1 MIHLL
6 FFGIALCASVYGALN
21 GSLISL
27 LVATVMTL
35 LGSVSLYTNPRR
47 QAQAQQ
53 AIAGS
58 FAGNSWL
65 LVCIVAAFLASLAT
79 RRALD
84 NAFDF
89 TSGYFWLAGMVLAV
103 LAAYG
108 HDYYERRRI
117 SAVAAA
123 PQAATQGARFDRL
136 DWLLIGLITAVALY
150 LRLHNLTDFLPT
162 MHGDEGE
169 MGMLALLALHGPAS
183 GFSPMPLP
191 LFSTAFLDHPTLFH
205 YLQAG
210 ALWLFGESLY
220 GLRALSAIFGALCV
234 PVVYAI
240 GRVGWGRIAAVTAG
254 WLLAVSHFHLQYS
267 RIALN
272 NVETIWFLALFIFL
286 LLLAAAKTAPQPRK
300 TSAAEAQEPV
310 QPTPAPLT
318 PYLWAGLCMGLSQY
332 FYYGSRLIPVLAGP
346 LLLVLWFKR
355 RLTVAQVIIL
365 AVATFVAYAPLAG
378 HYSQS
383 LPAFLNRTKGV
394 SVISPEGM
402 AHTLGPQAVW
412 PDDIPQLVW
421 EQIRRNIAFFA
432 YDGDRSA
439 FYMTDLGAF
448 DPITIALFWLGL
460 GVLLARIRRF
470 EEFTIFLWWG
480 VGLLLAGVVT
490 NDAPNGPRLVVITTS
505 VYVIGGIF
513 LQRAFNFVQSVWP
526 AGSRWGVL
534 YGGLLLAAV
543 TLQLNYTTYFT
554 TYAQYTPNTLAIRMA
569 HEIRDWGAAYQ
580 VYLFGAPNLY
590 ADYSTLRFI
599 ALGTERY
606 NAEQAEQ
613 LPAPVELETER
624 RGLLAIFL
632 PHRLADLEQVM
643 ARFPGGIRTEQVDRV
658 GNLLYIMYRIPEPSA
673 VADNHEEKSEET
685 NLTSLLSSP
694 LQTPAAAP

>member
-1 MIHLL
+1 MIQFLL
-6 FFGIALCASVYGALN
+6 FGIALCASAYGALN

-27 LVATVMTL
+27 LIATLMTL
-35 LGSVSLYTNPRR
+35 LGAVSLYSNPSR
-47 QAQAQQ
+47 QAKAQQ
-53 AIAGS
+53 AIADN
-58 FAGNSWL
+58 FAVNSWL
-65 LVCIVAAFLASLAT
+65 IVSVVAVFLASLAT

-84 NAFDF
+84 DAFDF
-89 TSGYFWLAGMVLAV
+89 TSGYFWLAGMALVT

-108 HDYYERRRI
+108 HDFYERRRL
-117 SAVAAA
+117 ATAA
-123 PQAATQGARFDRL
+123 PSQATDKSAHFDWL
-136 DWLLIGLITAVALY
+136 DWLLIALITAMALG
-150 LRLHNLTDFLPT
+150 LRLYKLTDFLPT

-183 GFSPMPLP
+183 GVSPMPLP

-220 GLRALSAIFGALCV
+220 GLRALSVIFGALCV
-234 PVVYAI
+234 PVAYAI
-240 GRVGWGRIAAVTAG
+240 GRLGWGRIAGVTAG

-286 LLLAAAKTAPQPRK
+286 FLLAAAKTAPRPRK
-300 TSAAEAQEPV
+300 TQGANVEHIG
-310 QPTPAPLT
+310 QPQYAPLT
-318 PYLWAGLCMGLSQY
+318 PYLWIGLCMGLSQY
-332 FYYGSRLIPVLAGP
+332 FYYGSRLLPVLAGL
-346 LLLVLWFKR
+346 LLLVLWLKR
-355 RLTVAQVIIL
+355 RVTMAQVIIL
-365 AVATFVAYAPLAG
+365 TVATFVAYAPLAG
-378 HYSQS
+378 HYSKS

-421 EQIRRNIAFFA
+421 EQVRRNIAFFA

-460 GVLLARIRRF
+460 GVLLARIGRF
-470 EEFTIFLWWG
+470 EELTVFLWWG
-480 VGLLLAGVVT
+480 VGLFLAGVVT

-505 VYVIGGIF
+505 VYIIGGIF

-526 AGSRWGVL
+526 VGSRWGAL
-534 YGGLLLAAV
+534 AGALLLAAI
-543 TLQLNYTTYFT
+543 TFQLNFTTYFE

-569 HEIRDWGAAYQ
+569 HEIRDWGPGYK

-599 ALGTERY
+599 AAGIERY
-606 NAEQAEQ
+606 NADLVDQLPTPESLQAEG
-613 LPAPVELETER
+613 

-632 PHRLADLEQVM
+632 PHRLPDLEQVM
-643 ARFPGGIRTEQVDRV
+643 ARFPNGVRGEQSNAI
-658 GNLLYIMYRIPEPSA
+658 GNLLYVTYRIPGPTALNNPVETSKA
-673 VADNHEEKSEET
+673 TNHT
-685 NLTSLLSSP
+685 PLLSSP
-694 LQTPAAAP
+694 LPTPEAHP